1 MANEII
7 ESPAE
12 KAPKKS
18 KKRLILSLTLF
29 ILGVFLALLLLYIS
43 NSDFRVGVNETL
55 RQNQLFSSLMKDVP
69 TAKDIEEK
77 KSTLARYY
85 MGLDKDR
92 AVDKIMLLK
101 KDDPAL
107 YRDILIKMR
116 VFDNLYS
123 QELLKEVRDRES
135 KKDLLQ
141 REFDSMKKSKE
152 NILKDF
158 STHYTALGLADTI
171 KFLEEKYDQNKLN
184 IPEIAKILKYS
195 NVDYSA
201 KIYHFIR
208 EDIKMS
214 LDDEFLNDRVYFS
227 TLSKAEEKLQNYLDK
242 QAQRAKIYENKELDV
257 AVAELQDQKKYT
269 LEDVSNI
276 FIQMDYKK
284 AGKILA
290 QMEDKS
296 YVNQIL
302 EGIKSQE
309 SVFKDDKLGKS
320 DKLYKMVQIWYLYQ
334 KDLDTLKRSYEKL
347 QPAQVAE
354 IVNQM
359 TTRAPRFREYRFED
373 ENFRITEEDLM
384 LDILKKIKP
393 KFVSQVL
400 AQLDSGKAAEITR
413 KLGWPNIE

>member
-1 MANEII
+1 
-7 ESPAE
+7 
-12 KAPKKS
+12 
-18 KKRLILSLTLF
+18 
-29 ILGVFLALLLLYIS
+29 
-43 NSDFRVGVNETL
+43 
-55 RQNQLFSSLMKDVP
+55 
-69 TAKDIEEK
+69 
-77 KSTLARYY
+77 
-85 MGLDKDR
+85 
-92 AVDKIMLLK
+92 
-101 KDDPAL
+101 
-107 YRDILIKMR
+107 
-116 VFDNLYS
+116 
-123 QELLKEVRDRES
+123 
-135 KKDLLQ
+135 
-141 REFDSMKKSKE
+141 
-152 NILKDF
+152 
-158 STHYTALGLADTI
+158 
-171 KFLEEKYDQNKLN
+171 
-184 IPEIAKILKYS
+184 
-195 NVDYSA
+195 
-201 KIYHFIR
+201 
-208 EDIKMS
+208 MS

>member
-55 RQNQLFSSLMKDVP
+55 RQNQLFSALMKDVP

-184 IPEIAKILKYS
+184 IPEIAKNI
-195 NVDYSA
+195 
-201 KIYHFIR
+201 KI
-208 EDIKMS
+208 
-214 LDDEFLNDRVYFS
+214 
-227 TLSKAEEKLQNYLDK
+227 
-242 QAQRAKIYENKELDV
+242 
-257 AVAELQDQKKYT
+257 
-269 LEDVSNI
+269 
-276 FIQMDYKK
+276 
-284 AGKILA
+284 
-290 QMEDKS
+290 
-296 YVNQIL
+296 
-302 EGIKSQE
+302 
-309 SVFKDDKLGKS
+309 FKC
-320 DKLYKMVQIWYLYQ
+320 
-334 KDLDTLKRSYEKL
+334 
-347 QPAQVAE
+347 
-354 IVNQM
+354 
-359 TTRAPRFREYRFED
+359 
-373 ENFRITEEDLM
+373 
-384 LDILKKIKP
+384 
-393 KFVSQVL
+393 
-400 AQLDSGKAAEITR
+400 
-413 KLGWPNIE
+413 